1 MRCNYSVSLGRV
13 KWSNRFVRSE
23 LYVRRSGL
31 QLAVETDRNPT
42 AAKMSMLIVRP
53 SQFGT
58 RTRNWLTKRA
68 SAAADPNRTSAT
80 GSFAVG

>member
-1 MRCNYSVSLGRV
+1 MSPPCDVTTPS
-13 KWSNRFVRSE
+13 
-23 LYVRRSGL
+23 RSGASSGQIDL
-31 QLAVETDRNPT
+31 FVANCTFADPT